1 MPGTSKVEWMHIFAD
16 QESIEL
22 SVSQYCKLHG
32 ISDKAF
38 YNAKSRYKW
47 ATEEPSLVAV
57 EGNDDI
63 GYSNT
68 GCIRFKLNGICSRQG
83 YTKNHKNMFVVMISF
98 DDIPEIYIVKNVT
111 DLRKEIDGY
120 ASIVQDALF
129 VFCNKHR
136 NKIKCMY
143 WDGNGFWLLYKR
155 LEKEHFQFPI
165 RDDGIATITKQQLRW
180 LLEGLRMEQKKTFE
194 NKLYKYA

>member
-1 MPGTSKVEWMHIFAD
+1 
-16 QESIEL
+16 
-22 SVSQYCKLHG
+22 
-32 ISDKAF
+32 
-38 YNAKSRYKW
+38 
-47 ATEEPSLVAV
+47 
-57 EGNDDI
+57 
-63 GYSNT
+63 
-68 GCIRFKLNGICSRQG
+68 
-83 YTKNHKNMFVVMISF
+83 MFVVMISF

-120 ASIVQDALF
+120 ASIIQDALF
-129 VFCNKHR
+129 IFCNKHR

-143 WDGNGFWLLYKR
+143 CDGNGFWLLYKR

-180 LLEGLRMEQKKTFE
+180 LLEGLRTEQKKTFE

>member
-1 MPGTSKVEWMHIFAD
+1 
-16 QESIEL
+16 
-22 SVSQYCKLHG
+22 
-32 ISDKAF
+32 
-38 YNAKSRYKW
+38 
-47 ATEEPSLVAV
+47 
-57 EGNDDI
+57 
-63 GYSNT
+63 
-68 GCIRFKLNGICSRQG
+68 
-83 YTKNHKNMFVVMISF
+83 MISF

-120 ASIVQDALF
+120 ASIFQDALF
-129 VFCNKHR
+129 IFCNKHR

-155 LEKEHFQFPI
+155 LEKGCFQFPI

>member
-1 MPGTSKVEWMHIFAD
+1 
-16 QESIEL
+16 
-22 SVSQYCKLHG
+22 
-32 ISDKAF
+32 
-38 YNAKSRYKW
+38 
-47 ATEEPSLVAV
+47 
-57 EGNDDI
+57 
-63 GYSNT
+63 
-68 GCIRFKLNGICSRQG
+68 
-83 YTKNHKNMFVVMISF
+83 MISF
-98 DDIPEIYIVKNVT
+98 DDIPEIYILKNVT

-129 VFCNKHR
+129 ILCNKHR

-155 LEKEHFQFPI
+155 LEKVRFQFPI